1 MRIYPLMSNVYV
13 NLFQFWKLMGHVQA
27 KIVISS
33 KKILSSFNNLPKSSS
48 TPILIKPHQYLSLQ
62 YCLFY

>member
-1 MRIYPLMSNVYV
+1 MSNVYV

-33 KKILSSFNNLPKSSS
+33 KKKFSHHS
-48 TPILIKPHQYLSLQ
+48 TISLKVVLHQ
-62 YCLFY
+62 F

>member
-33 KKILSSFNNLPKSSS
+33 KKKILSSFNNLPKSSS
-48 TPILIKPHQYLSLQ
+48 TPILIKPRQYLSL
-62 YCLFY
+62 